1 METEKEVM
9 EETME
14 KDMEFEVDVDQQLSA
29 PVTEEMDLTF
39 PMYLSW
45 KKGVIEVLG
54 YVDNT
59 DPDDFIDGKGY
70 ISDGIVFQYH
80 KKKPKNVTSPV
91 PYFYVRDFS
100 IGSVDMSQKVMKFP
114 LSREESVKEFGVKR
128 MIDWSYSRIL
138 NETRGDEVLYNEEML
153 NDMNTARSVY
163 VPDIRAD
170 DDCLKKL
177 VKYTILKKKVDINRY
192 KSVMETPYALTN
204 MKSALISKT
213 KMSITYFLMWV
224 ELLGIDFAIAIQDN
238 GRDQDP
244 LEEGL
249 LYRSKDNSIYT
260 FDPKK
265 NMLSVVERTEE
276 AQKAMSSSSKVI
288 FKINETYRTTE
299 EEESDVEEESEEE

>member
-1 METEKEVM
+1 METEKN
-9 EETME
+9 TME
-14 KDMEFEVDVDQQLSA
+14 DEMDIEVDVDEQLA
-29 PVTEEMDLTF
+29 PPVTDEMDLTF

-45 KKGVIEVLG
+45 KKGVLEVLG

-59 DPDDFIDGKGY
+59 DPDDFVDGKGY
-70 ISDGIVFQYH
+70 ISEGIVFQYH

-91 PYFYVRDFS
+91 PYFYINDLS
-100 IGSVDMSQKVMKFP
+100 IGNVDMVQKIMKFP

-128 MIDWSYSRIL
+128 MIDWSYSRII
-138 NETRGDEVLYNEEML
+138 NDTRGDEVLYNEELL

-163 VPDIRAD
+163 VPDVRAD

-177 VKYTILKKKVDINRY
+177 VKYTILKKNVDINRY

-224 ELLGIDFAIAIQDN
+224 ELLGIDFCIAIQDN

-244 LEEGL
+244 LTEGL

-265 NMLSVVERTEE
+265 NMISVVERTEE
-276 AQKAMSSSSKVI
+276 AQRAMSSSSKVI
-288 FKINETYRTTE
+288 FKINETLRKSEDE
-299 EEESDVEEESEEE
+299 EPSVEEETED